1 MDCDKI
7 FNADYA
13 TSKKPKY
20 IKDEPIREYSIY
32 IEPHKD
38 ENAIKLGEQ
47 CVKEMTDNFIA
58 DFEKNDAFVKTHG
71 GNVDLM
77 CHVSTLY
84 KISGKIY
91 VSYYANESTGE
102 EDPKYQV
109 ARIAFCDEN
118 DASNMTILDVQKVGD
133 TLGDKTV
140 DRVYDTIM
148 MYEGGDLIY
157 VLWTASLDGKY
168 YRLVRT
174 FNIKTNEFG
183 DVKVNRL
190 KVGNIINDF
199 CTSGIES
206 AFAEND
212 ILQKV
217 MFSDIGIM
225 QKLSY
230 RIENGK
236 TYYYTGA
243 YSGYLT
249 FIIKTTDFI
258 TWEYVATPDFI
269 NFSVWENA
277 TYVLEDKVFYFVR
290 QRDCN
295 QGFLTYYDLVNKQWH
310 KPALISDCQSRSD
323 FFYYRN
329 ELYLVNAPLN
339 RESIAISRI
348 DVNNIDNIKPIV
360 FANFKSSIFYP
371 FVRLYGDDLYI
382 SYTVD
387 RKHIRLTKINLLNY
401 IK

>member
-118 DASNMTILDVQKVGD
+118 DTSNMTILDVQKVGD

-295 QGFLTYYDLVNKQWH
+295 QGFLTYYTKKFLPNVKMV
-310 KPALISDCQSRSD
+310 LM
-323 FFYYRN
+323 
-329 ELYLVNAPLN
+329 E
-339 RESIAISRI
+339 
-348 DVNNIDNIKPIV
+348 
-360 FANFKSSIFYP
+360 P
-371 FVRLYGDDLYI
+371 FVLKGTATDSKYDEFLDVKKYATIVQKLARTNECGFIPLQSVLDQYANSMGADYILYDGVHP
-382 SYTVD
+382 TVVGA
-387 RKHIRLTKINLLNY
+387 KIIANEW
-401 IK
+401 IKYFENNFQNT